1 MAATRTSCFIIF
13 IVAGAS
19 YLSTAMSFTG
29 IPQAMAKY
37 IVALDLSVYGL
48 LVILGILY
56 LFLGCFLDNYSMI
69 LLTMGIVQPILEAMG
84 IDLVWFGIFLVIT
97 AEVAQLTPPVGF
109 NLFVL
114 QNFTGRD
121 IFFVARAA
129 LPFFCLLLVGVVL
142 ITLFPQIAMYLPD
155 KILG

>member
-1 MAATRTSCFIIF
+1 
-13 IVAGAS
+13 
-19 YLSTAMSFTG
+19 
-29 IPQAMAKY
+29 
-37 IVALDLSVYGL
+37 
-48 LVILGILY
+48 
-56 LFLGCFLDNYSMI
+56 
-69 LLTMGIVQPILEAMG
+69 MG
-84 IDLVWFGIFLVIT
+84 IDLIWFGIFLVIT

-129 LPFFCLLLVGVVL
+129 LPFFCLLLVGVVM
-142 ITLFPQIAMYLPD
+142 ITIFPEIAMYLPS